1 MNLTRKQIIHTIDVF
16 AVAVPLILLFMGNSY
31 WIISVIATATIAIL
45 ARVFLPSSNN
55 TTSLE
60 NQTEASQ
67 TTDIAD
73 KFAQQLIDGEITVEE
88 YEKKVENTLNSVPRV
103 VQSDKG
109 LQVNV
114 DAVLVE
120 EDPEE

>member
-31 WIISVIATATIAIL
+31 WLISVIATATIAIL
-45 ARVFLPSSNN
+45 ARVFFPSSYT

-60 NQTEASQ
+60 NQTETSQ

-88 YEKKVENTLNSVPRV
+88 YEKKVENTLNSVPGV
-103 VQSDKG
+103 VQSGKA

-120 EDPEE
+120 KDPED